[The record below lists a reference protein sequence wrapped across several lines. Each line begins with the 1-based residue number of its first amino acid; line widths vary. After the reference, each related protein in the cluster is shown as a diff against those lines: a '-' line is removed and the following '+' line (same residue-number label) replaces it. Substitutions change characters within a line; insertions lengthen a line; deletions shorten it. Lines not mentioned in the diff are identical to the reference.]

1 MVTLVAKTRRTD
13 RIIPVQATVGGTI
26 SFLQLSGITYV
37 SNTDI
42 SVLTYNTSTGGFE
55 FKPHNY
61 MDHTPGVLTAN
72 SAILVDANSHIDYLN
87 VTNFRIQS
95 SGANTSYIDEIVESI
110 TASANNN
117 QLATSLAIKTYVDE
131 AVKDISGLNNPVAI
145 ADGGTGQTTFG
156 DDGIVYVSNSTILDS
171 LVGSNGDIL
180 QWDANA
186 PTFSSVLDG
195 GSY

>member
-1 MVTLVAKTRRTD
+1 M
-13 RIIPVQATVGGTI
+13 
-26 SFLQLSGITYV
+26 
-37 SNTDI
+37 
-42 SVLTYNTSTGGFE
+42 
-55 FKPHNY
+55 
-61 MDHTPGVLTAN
+61 
-72 SAILVDANSHIDYLN
+72 VDANSHVDYLN

-117 QLATSLAIKTYVDE
+117 QLATALAVKTYVD
-131 AVKDISGLNNPVAI
+131 ALTLSDITGTVEISE
-145 ADGGTGQTTFG
+145 GGTGQTTFG

-171 LVGSNGDIL
+171 LTGSNGDIL